1 LATLPAPA
9 NQRYDGLRAAT
20 LDAIGLIG
28 PLPTRPLVH
37 LDAGYDYQPCRQVLA
52 SRGMVGQIASE
63 VLYGPSRSRSCSM
76 LTIHPAPPGQVSRS
90 LCRTSHLGCAPHHG
104 Q

>member
-9 NQRYDGLRAAT
+9 TSTGDGLLAAT

-37 LDAGYDYQPCRQVLA
+37 LDAG
-52 SRGMVGQIASE
+52 
-63 VLYGPSRSRSCSM
+63 
-76 LTIHPAPPGQVSRS
+76 
-90 LCRTSHLGCAPHHG
+90 
-104 Q
+104 